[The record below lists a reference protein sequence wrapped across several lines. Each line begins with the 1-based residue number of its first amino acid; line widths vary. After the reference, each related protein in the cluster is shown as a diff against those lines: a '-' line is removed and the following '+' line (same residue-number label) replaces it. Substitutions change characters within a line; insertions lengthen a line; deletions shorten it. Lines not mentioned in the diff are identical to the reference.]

1 MKLNYQNYKHY
12 KLPITINPLDYG
24 KLIYNKDNIYIIQVT
39 IRTIAIITQ
48 FEDFNEI
55 KFFKEGDLVFNYR
68 DHKIDETT
76 FVRTLENTKFTFIN
90 NKLTLVNIQKPIN
103 LVFLNHQNLISGT
116 IRANI
121 LINKLGI
128 RQFSKNLGNIIKL
141 RKISSKYS

>member
-39 IRTIAIITQ
+39 IRTIALITH

-76 FVRTLENTKFTFIN
+76 FVRTLENKKFTFKN
-90 NKLTLVNIQKPIN
+90 NKLVDTQILIIRAQNNLYYTDGNSILIQK
-103 LVFLNHQNLISGT
+103 
-116 IRANI
+116 
-121 LINKLGI
+121 
-128 RQFSKNLGNIIKL
+128 
-141 RKISSKYS
+141 